1 MLFTVV
7 INAKMKNKQK
17 IRTLDT
23 RDIDRIISMAWEDR
37 TPFDTIKNQFNLDES
52 SVIRLMRLE
61 LKPSSFKR
69 WRKRVNGRKTKHL
82 SLLKSKIVRFKS
94 KSQRDISNN
103 KISKSK

>member
-1 MLFTVV
+1 
-7 INAKMKNKQK
+7 MKKKQK

-23 RDIDRIISMAWEDR
+23 RDIDRVISMAWEDR
-37 TPFDTIKNQFNLDES
+37 TPFEAIKNQFNLDES
-52 SVIRLMRLE
+52 SVIKLMRLE
-61 LKPSSFKR
+61 LKSSSFKR

>member
-37 TPFDTIKNQFNLDES
+37 TPFDAIKNQFNLDES

-61 LKPSSFKR
+61 LKSSSFKR

>member
-1 MLFTVV
+1 
-7 INAKMKNKQK
+7 MKKKQK
-17 IRTLDT
+17 IRTLET
-23 RDIDRIISMAWEDR
+23 RDVDRVISMAWEDR
-37 TPFDTIKNQFNLDES
+37 TPFDAIKNQFNLDES
-52 SVIRLMRLE
+52 RVIRLMRLE
-61 LKPSSFKR
+61 LKLSSFKR

>member
-1 MLFTVV
+1 
-7 INAKMKNKQK
+7 MKNKQK

-37 TPFDTIKNQFNLDES
+37 TPFDAIKNQFNLDES
-52 SVIRLMRLE
+52 RVIRLMRLE
-61 LKPSSFKR
+61 LKLSSFKR

>member
-1 MLFTVV
+1 
-7 INAKMKNKQK
+7 
-17 IRTLDT
+17 
-23 RDIDRIISMAWEDR
+23 MAWEDR
-37 TPFDTIKNQFNLDES
+37 TPFEAIKNQFNLDES
-52 SVIRLMRLE
+52 SVIRIMRLE
-61 LKPSSFKR
+61 LKSSSFKR

>member
-7 INAKMKNKQK
+7 INTKMKNKQK

-37 TPFDTIKNQFNLDES
+37 TPFDAIKNQFNLDES
-52 SVIRLMRLE
+52 RVIRLMRLE
-61 LKPSSFKR
+61 LKLSSFKR

>member
-1 MLFTVV
+1 
-7 INAKMKNKQK
+7 MKKKQK

-23 RDIDRIISMAWEDR
+23 RDIDRVISMAWEDR
-37 TPFDTIKNQFNLDES
+37 TPFEAIKNQFNLDES
-52 SVIRLMRLE
+52 SVIRIMRLE
-61 LKPSSFKR
+61 LKSSSFKR

>member
-1 MLFTVV
+1 
-7 INAKMKNKQK
+7 MKKKQK
-17 IRTLDT
+17 IRTLET
-23 RDIDRIISMAWEDR
+23 RDVDRVISMAWEDR
-37 TPFDTIKNQFNLDES
+37 TPFEAIKNQFNLDES

-61 LKPSSFKR
+61 LKSSSFKR

>member
-7 INAKMKNKQK
+7 INTKMKNKQK

-37 TPFDTIKNQFNLDES
+37 TPFDAIKNQFNLDES

>member
-1 MLFTVV
+1 
-7 INAKMKNKQK
+7 MKKKQK
-17 IRTLDT
+17 IRTLET
-23 RDIDRIISMAWEDR
+23 RDVDRVISMAWEDR
-37 TPFDTIKNQFNLDES
+37 TPFDAIKNQFNLDES
-52 SVIRLMRLE
+52 RVIRLMRLE

>member
-37 TPFDTIKNQFNLDES
+37 TPFDAIKNQFNLDES
-52 SVIRLMRLE
+52 RVIRLMRLE
-61 LKPSSFKR
+61 LKLSSFKR

>member
-1 MLFTVV
+1 
-7 INAKMKNKQK
+7 MKNKQK

-37 TPFDTIKNQFNLDES
+37 TPFDAIKNQFNLDES

>member
-1 MLFTVV
+1 
-7 INAKMKNKQK
+7 MKKKQK

-23 RDIDRIISMAWEDR
+23 RDVDRVISMAWEDR
-37 TPFDTIKNQFNLDES
+37 TPFEAIKNQFNLDES

-61 LKPSSFKR
+61 LKSSSFKR

>member
-37 TPFDTIKNQFNLDES
+37 TPFDAIKNQFNLDES

>member
-37 TPFDTIKNQFNLDES
+37 TPFDAIKNQFNLDES
-52 SVIRLMRLE
+52 SVIKLMRLE
-61 LKPSSFKR
+61 LKSSSFKR

>member
-1 MLFTVV
+1 
-7 INAKMKNKQK
+7 MKKKQK

-23 RDIDRIISMAWEDR
+23 RDIDRVISMAWEDR
-37 TPFDTIKNQFNLDES
+37 TPFEAIKKQFNLDES
-52 SVIRLMRLE
+52 SVIKLMRLE
-61 LKPSSFKR
+61 LKSSSFKI

-82 SLLKSKIVRFKS
+82 SLLKNKIVRFKS